1 MMLLHQQFL
10 QAQSTDT
17 NCKGLV
23 RNETLGGQEKGVVLI
38 LQVNMIWRLPIT
50 KIAKTVSSVN
60 E

>member
-38 LQVNMIWRLPIT
+38 LQVNMI
-50 KIAKTVSSVN
+50 
-60 E
+60 